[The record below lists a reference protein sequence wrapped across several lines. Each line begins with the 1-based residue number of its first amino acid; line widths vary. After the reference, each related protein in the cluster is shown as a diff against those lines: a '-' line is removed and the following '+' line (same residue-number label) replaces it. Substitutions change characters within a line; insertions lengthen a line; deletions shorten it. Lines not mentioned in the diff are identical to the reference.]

1 MSVPRIRPDDH
12 AVVFGAADDAAGRLV
27 RSASNMRPDQIGE
40 PSLLPGWTRG
50 HVLAHVARNAD
61 ALVRLL
67 EGAREGRQ
75 ADMYPGAGVRERDI
89 EAGSGR
95 KPEEQAADLEESAE
109 RLAEAVRG
117 MPKKAWSF
125 KITHRSGRVFP
136 AARIPWM
143 RLAEVEYHHVD
154 LDLAYTPAEWPQPF
168 VAEEAE
174 KLAARFAG
182 DEELPPVVLRDAATG
197 EESRIGSASGQPA
210 LIAQGSASDL
220 LAWLSG
226 RADGSRLTVHR
237 DGTPVEKPA
246 AVLPQLPP
254 ML

>member
-1 MSVPRIRPDDH
+1 MTVPRIRPDDH
-12 AVVFGAADDAAGRLV
+12 SVVFGAAEDATGRLLRTV
-27 RSASNMRPDQIGE
+27 SNMRPDQIGE

-75 ADMYPGAGVRERDI
+75 ADMYPGAEARERDI

-95 KPEEQAADLEESAE
+95 PPEEQAADLEATAE
-109 RLAEAVRG
+109 RLNEAVRG
-117 MPKKAWSF
+117 MSKKTWSF
-125 KITHRSGRVFP
+125 EIKHPSGRVFP

-168 VAEEAE
+168 VAEEVE
-174 KLAARFAG
+174 KLVARFAA
-182 DEELPPVVLRDAATG
+182 DEELPPVLLRDTATG
-197 EESRIGSASGQPA
+197 EESRIGAAAGPA
-210 LIAQGSASDL
+210 VTAQGSASDL

-237 DGTPVEKPA
+237 GGTPVEEPA
-246 AVLPQLPP
+246 AVLPALPP